1 MSAAPTVFVVDDD
14 AAVRD
19 GLALLLDT
27 AGLAVETYD
36 SAAAFLAVCSPG
48 RAGCLI
54 LDVRMP
60 EMGGPELQAELNRR
74 GIDLPIIFLTAHGDI
89 PTTVQA
95 MKAGALDFLTKPI
108 ASEQLLGAIE
118 QAMANHESLRGAKQ
132 RLNALRTQLET
143 LTPREHQVFELVVQG
158 KINKQIAQ
166 RLGTTERTIKAHRHK
181 VMEKMGIQSLA
192 ELVSIAERLG
202 VLRRLA
208 DEGRPG

>member
-36 SAAAFLAVCSPG
+36 SAAAFLAVCSAD

-95 MKAGALDFLTKPI
+95 MKAGALDFLTKPV
-108 ASEQLLGAIE
+108 AGDDLLERVRAAFERSARLREQESAT
-118 QAMANHESLRGAKQ
+118 QSLRE
-132 RLNALRTQLET
+132 RLEG
-143 LTPREHQVFELVVQG
+143 LTAREREIMRLVADG
-158 KINKQIAQ
+158 IANKEIAR
-166 RLGTTERTIKAHRHK
+166 RLGISHRTVEVHRAR
-181 VMEKMGIQSLA
+181 VMQKTGVTNLV
-192 ELVSIAERLG
+192 ELS
-202 VLRRLA
+202 RLA
-208 DEGRPG
+208 QACGLLAGP

>member
-95 MKAGALDFLTKPI
+95 MKAGALDFLTKPV
-108 ASEQLLGAIE
+108 AGDDLLERVRAAFEKSARLREQESAT
-118 QAMANHESLRGAKQ
+118 QSLRE
-132 RLNALRTQLET
+132 RLEG
-143 LTPREHQVFELVVQG
+143 LTAREREIMRLVVDG
-158 KINKQIAQ
+158 IPNKEIA
-166 RLGTTERTIKAHRHK
+166 
-181 VMEKMGIQSLA
+181 
-192 ELVSIAERLG
+192 
-202 VLRRLA
+202 RRLA
-208 DEGRPG
+208 ISHRTVEVHRARVMQKTGVTNLVELSRLAQACGLLAGP